1 MGKIKFK
8 RKKKQ
13 LAPVG
18 PDKFPYDKYKIWWT
32 DPCGDTGWA
41 SATEFDKMT
50 YSEPYSEAWVFK
62 KDKKSIKIFS
72 SYDRDSDGEITF
84 GDRNCFPISN
94 VRHMEKIN

>member
-1 MGKIKFK
+1 MNWSFKKTCFGIKKSYGKNKIQK
-8 RKKKQ
+8 KKKQ

-50 YSEPYSEAWVFK
+50 YSEPYSEAWVYK
-62 KDKKSIKIFS
+62 KDKKVLKYFLVMIETQMGNNFW
-72 SYDRDSDGEITF
+72 R
-84 GDRNCFPISN
+84 
-94 VRHMEKIN
+94 

>member
-1 MGKIKFK
+1 
-8 RKKKQ
+8 
-13 LAPVG
+13 
-18 PDKFPYDKYKIWWT
+18 
-32 DPCGDTGWA
+32 
-41 SATEFDKMT
+41 MT
-50 YSEPYSEAWVFK
+50 YSRTYYEAWLYK